1 MRRICQEIDAPVMAN
16 NIEGGLT
23 PLLPAAELQAIGYA
37 MVAFPVSTTY
47 AVTAIIERLM
57 QTLHATGTT
66 KSMAGEMLDFE
77 AFNARVGLP
86 ELRRAEER
94 DLAFARELVGR
105 RSNQ

>member
-1 MRRICQEIDAPVMAN
+1 M
-16 NIEGGLT
+16 T

-47 AVTAIIERLM
+47 AVTAIVERLM
-57 QTLHATGTT
+57 QTLHDTGTT
-66 KSMAGEMLDFE
+66 AGMAAEMLDFD

-94 DLAFARELVGR
+94 DLAFARALVAKKTET
-105 RSNQ
+105 